1 MIIYRVF
8 SQENKMVV
16 KLIHMTIQMLAFIV
30 AVFGLKAVFDFHNH
44 NNIPNMYS
52 LHSWLGIS
60 VAVLFTLQVN
70 KNMRDQ
76 NFTQS

>member
-1 MIIYRVF
+1 
-8 SQENKMVV
+8 
-16 KLIHMTIQMLAFIV
+16 MTIQMLAFIV

-60 VAVLFTLQVN
+60 VAVLFTLQV
-70 KNMRDQ
+70 Q
-76 NFTQS
+76 